1 MCVSDAAWACGG
13 AFFIGASSFSGGRG
27 YSAMPVRIAERS
39 IALHQRLA
47 WTTAAIAAAA
57 SRELSQQGE
66 TIVVYCPAMMWR
78 SYVPGPTHKA
88 RNSWAVPTESKRLFD
103 DHRPDHA

>member
-1 MCVSDAAWACGG
+1 MGG
-13 AFFIGASSFSGGRG
+13 QPDGVNRRYYIPADYLVTQTIH
-27 YSAMPVRIAERS
+27 SAMPVRIAERS